1 LKKIISFPAGNI
13 NHYTAMEIY
22 TMKIK
27 ILLLSILMLSL
38 SGLSACSP
46 KVGSDAWCKKMDEK
60 AKGDW
65 TANEAG
71 EYAKNCVFK

>member
-1 LKKIISFPAGNI
+1 MKLKIVLIMII
-13 NHYTAMEIY
+13 T
-22 TMKIK
+22 
-27 ILLLSILMLSL
+27 LSAPVL
-38 SGLSACSP
+38 SGCAP
-46 KVGSDAWCKKMDEK
+46 EVGSEAWCKKMGEK

>member
-1 LKKIISFPAGNI
+1 
-13 NHYTAMEIY
+13 
-22 TMKIK
+22 MKIK
-27 ILLLSILMLSL
+27 GLFITILLILMY
-38 SGLSACSP
+38 GLSACAP
-46 KVGSDAWCKKMDEK
+46 KVGSDAWCKKMEEK